1 MPKAKLKNIPN
12 MTELRQNLGFGISHD
27 RQSINFERIMKDFL
41 QKYRSAD
48 GTAGSRFVDWHNQ
61 THNQELKNMTEEFL
75 VRRGPQFWP
84 DSGGTVSSRGPTW
97 TKDSKSPAVAPRIHN
112 EASEVVEITDHPND
126 QSDYGVL
133 SSMEDVT
140 SHESDSPSPNP
151 VLSNIDN
158 TVGHRAAPV
167 AQMTE
172 SQDMTALAE
181 ATVGVLNGTHTLSGR
196 KRRPVDRQD
205 FVNTVEFVA
214 EDGSEARLL
223 VPTEQTDAGPRV
235 SPELGTPSWEIPQSE
250 DLRNSPTIPESV
262 FSEEPHPSTEDAAL
276 SREEL
281 DARTMPPPP
290 LPLPQSPARVAPK
303 RPRISI
309 KYRIQKSPGVFRV
322 WDPPDTFTS
331 LSMDELQ
338 TMYGYQDVE
347 SVQFI
352 LQHRGMSWDDLVLKD
367 DNVAFQDMKFRF
379 QDKI

>member
-1 MPKAKLKNIPN
+1 
-12 MTELRQNLGFGISHD
+12 
-27 RQSINFERIMKDFL
+27 
-41 QKYRSAD
+41 
-48 GTAGSRFVDWHNQ
+48 
-61 THNQELKNMTEEFL
+61 
-75 VRRGPQFWP
+75 
-84 DSGGTVSSRGPTW
+84 
-97 TKDSKSPAVAPRIHN
+97 
-112 EASEVVEITDHPND
+112 
-126 QSDYGVL
+126 
-133 SSMEDVT
+133 
-140 SHESDSPSPNP
+140 
-151 VLSNIDN
+151 
-158 TVGHRAAPV
+158 RAAPV